1 MDDSDMEQTTG
12 KKDESP
18 PGLPVCAE
26 QFITAVVRK
35 MGYRKRVRQEV
46 REELTAHFE
55 DELRDVTDAAER
67 EKSAKRLIQEFGD
80 AGLLAILCRR
90 AKKRCRPLWVRAFVR
105 TMQIV
110 GVFLLVFI
118 PYTIWFVRGKAN
130 PTIDYLP
137 QLNALHR
144 PSGPIEDNA
153 WPYYERALRLVIEP
167 NETVLR
173 ASWFKSLNAPE
184 KPLVPQDW
192 KAIEDWISLN
202 SSAWSQVEFAVVQKY
217 CHRIYQRVPG
227 LPLWYSWD
235 NPPMAKLRRL
245 VQLGLW
251 TSRLAMEQEHVDN
264 ALDTCLT
271 LLLIGAH
278 WQKNALLID
287 QLMAHAMSQAIC
299 REIVRIA
306 ETTHLSGSQLS
317 DLQTRLLQAYRD
329 GYPHMSFDGERLIV
343 LDLIQYC
350 FTRGGPGGGHVVT
363 MDYFADLHKTIG
375 FPNTDVSAP
384 SGMMASSVNAA
395 LTMMH
400 ASRDRTIVKL
410 DQVNNRLRGIAG
422 LSPYEQ
428 RSGGFRDWGDRV
440 GAIEMRRYGLVYHLL
455 PAQRRASEVSFRAR
469 AEYEALV
476 AIVAIKKYRVEKA
489 DYPREFEA
497 LIREGY
503 LTELP
508 MDPYSDAPLVY
519 RPTGDDFILYSLGL
533 NFTDDGGQPGRDE
546 EGRPKLWGVDGDAVF
561 WPVNR

>member
-1 MDDSDMEQTTG
+1 MRDRP
-12 KKDESP
+12 DETP
-18 PGLPVCAE
+18 GNGLPLCAE
-26 QFITAVVRK
+26 QFIANVVRK
-35 MGYRKRVRQEV
+35 IRYRKRACDEV

-55 DELRDVTDAAER
+55 DELRDVADPAER
-67 EKSAKRLIQEFGD
+67 DQGAKRLIEEFGD

-105 TMQIV
+105 TLQIV
-110 GVFLLVFI
+110 GVFLLVFV

-153 WPYYERALRLVIEP
+153 WPYYERAMRLVVEP
-167 NETVLR
+167 NGLLQQ
-173 ASWFKSLNAPE
+173 ASWFKSLNPPE
-184 KPLVPQDW
+184 KPLSPQGW

-202 SSAWSQVEFAVVQKY
+202 SSAWSQVESAVAQKH
-217 CHRIYQRVPG
+217 CHRIYQRASG

-251 TSRLAMEQEHVDN
+251 ASRLAMEQEHIDDAVDV
-264 ALDTCLT
+264 CLT
-271 LLLIGAH
+271 LLLVGAH

-287 QLMAHAMSQAIC
+287 QLMAQSLSQAIC
-299 REIVRIA
+299 REITRIV

-317 DLQTRLLQAYRD
+317 DLETRLLQAYRD
-329 GYPHMSFDGERLIV
+329 GYPHMSFDGERLIA

-375 FPNTDVSAP
+375 FPNTDASAP
-384 SGMMASSVNAA
+384 FDMMASSVNAA

-410 DQVNNRLRGIAG
+410 EQVNNRLRAIAG

-428 RSGGFRDWGDRV
+428 RIRGVRNWGDRV
-440 GAIEMRRYGLVYHLL
+440 GAVEMRRYWLVYHLL

-469 AEYEALV
+469 AEYEAV
-476 AIVAIKKYRVEKA
+476 VTVVAIKRYAMEEGG
-489 DYPREFEA
+489 YPGALEA
-497 LIREGY
+497 LVRAGY
-503 LTELP
+503 LAELP

-519 RPTGDDFILYSLGL
+519 KLTDDGFTLYSLGPD
-533 NFTDDGGQPGRDE
+533 FDDDAGIS
-546 EGRPKLWGVDGDAVF
+546 GVDGEGRATMWMDGGDTVF